1 MISKKLEKA
10 INEQINKELYSEYL
24 YISMQAWFANQN
36 LDGMATWMDAQ
47 GKEERFH
54 AMKFFNYLI
63 ERGGKVALKPID
75 GPQVDFDNPLKAF
88 SQAYKHEQLVTKS
101 INDLMDLAIKEND
114 HAAKSFLQW
123 YVDEQVEEEASVDKI
138 VAQLKMVGDNGHGIM
153 MIDRE
158 LGQRVYTP
166 PVAAE

>member
-88 SQAYKHEQLVTKS
+88 TQAYKHEQLVTKS

-114 HAAKSFLQW
+114 HAAKSFMQW
-123 YVDEQVEEEASVDKI
+123 FVDEQVEEEASVDKI

>member
-1 MISKKLEKA
+1 MISKKMQDA
-10 INEQINKELYSEYL
+10 INEQINRELFSEYL

-36 LDGMATWMDAQ
+36 LDGMANWMDAQ